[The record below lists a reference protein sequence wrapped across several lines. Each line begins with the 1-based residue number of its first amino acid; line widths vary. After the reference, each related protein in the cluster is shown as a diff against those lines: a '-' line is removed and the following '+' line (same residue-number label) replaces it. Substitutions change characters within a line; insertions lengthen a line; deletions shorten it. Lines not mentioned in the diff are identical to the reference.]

1 VGGGWVVV
9 VVAVGDGVGGWWSK
23 EDGSQGFYL
32 IFDLHVRVTI
42 KMAKHVVKRLSL
54 FVVNFACFWPF
65 SPEPT
70 DKRDH

>member
-1 VGGGWVVV
+1 MAVVGGWWVV

-23 EDGSQGFYL
+23 EDGSQGIYL
-32 IFDLHVRVTI
+32 IFDVHVRVTL
-42 KMAKHVVKRLSL
+42 KMAKRLSL

-65 SPEPT
+65 SLEPT